1 MAPKR
6 AQRGPRWPQVGPKG
20 AQDGPQRAQ
29 DGPKSAPK
37 GPKRGPKAVQNR
49 SSKAFRNRSR
59 KRETPPQSQTRI
71 WADFGALLGPIW
83 GLCWAPGALLRRLKT
98 MKMRNIECSKYLVKY
113 RSDWPSGG
121 PREGQVGV
129 MLGSSWP
136 QKGILR
142 QLNIILPTKVNF
154 REGEGNLPGVRRA
167 PGGPWG
173 GDLGEGS

>member
-37 GPKRGPKAVQNR
+37 GPKSGPKAVQNR
-49 SSKAFRNRSR
+49 SSKAFRHRSR
-59 KRETPPQSQTRI
+59 KRETPGQSETGI

-98 MKMRNIECSKYLVKY
+98 IKMRNIECSKYLVKY

-121 PREGQVGV
+121 PRQGQVGV

-136 QKGILR
+136 KKGILR
-142 QLNIILPTKVNF
+142 QLNIILPTKVKKEGVAIISRGF
-154 REGEGNLPGVRRA
+154 DGPPGAPGEGI
-167 PGGPWG
+167 
-173 GDLGEGS
+173 